1 MIKKTYCFDI
11 DGVICKTD
19 GNNYK
24 HSKPNHK
31 VIRLIN
37 KLYNEGNT
45 IKIFTARHMTKY
57 EGNISKVKKYGY
69 QKTKKQL
76 LKWNLKFHNLIMGK
90 PSYDVFV
97 DDKALGFSKNWIS
110 QLKKFEKKV

>member
-1 MIKKTYCFDI
+1 MIYCFDI

-69 QKTKKQL
+69 QKTKKWDLEPERMPLRRLPWQNRPTTRDGSIL
-76 LKWNLKFHNLIMGK
+76 VDPLIF
-90 PSYDVFV
+90 P
-97 DDKALGFSKNWIS
+97 LT
-110 QLKKFEKKV
+110 KV